1 MKTALVIF
9 PGTNRELDMHD
20 ALVRSGAEVT
30 MVWHGDAS
38 LPDADLIVL
47 PGGFS
52 YGDYLRCGAMAAHS
66 PIMKDVVKRAR
77 AGTPTLGVCNGFQTL
92 IEAGLLPGGLL
103 KNASVSFVC
112 RDVSLKIEHP
122 SVPFT
127 GAYATGD
134 VIRVPVAHGDGNYF
148 ADDATLDRLEG
159 EGRVAFR
166 YIPGPDGSAER
177 ANPNGSIRDIAG
189 ITNETGNVL
198 GLMPHPEDAT
208 DTRHA
213 TPDGARLFAGM
224 VEALS

>member
-1 MKTALVIF
+1 MKAALVIF
-9 PGTNRELDMHD
+9 PGTNREIDMRD
-20 ALVRSGAEVT
+20 ALARAGADVA
-30 MVWHGDAS
+30 MVWHGDAT

-66 PIMKDVVKRAR
+66 PIMKDVVSRAK
-77 AGTPTLGVCNGFQTL
+77 AGTPTFGVCNGFQTL
-92 IEAGLLPGGLL
+92 IESGLLPGGLL
-103 KNASVSFVC
+103 RNASVSFVC

-122 SVPFT
+122 AAPFT
-127 GAYATGD
+127 GAYGAGD

-148 ADDATLDRLEG
+148 ADDETLDRLEG

-166 YIPGPDGSAER
+166 YVPGPDEPEAR

-189 ITNETGNVL
+189 ITNEAGNVL

-208 DTRHA
+208 DARHA
-213 TPDGARLFAGM
+213 TQDGARLFTGM